1 MIRRFLKFIFTIL
14 LFALGIF
21 AIAFIMLVGRNY
33 KARGE
38 ARDAVIVKT
47 TDRIK
52 DSLSDSIDKIDPQTV
67 TKAMDYL
74 KEKSDNGELK
84 TADDVRDAVKDGARN
99 LGVEVSDETA
109 DQIKDAVDSLEN
121 LGFSTETLMNET
133 QKVYQKYGEEFLDHM
148 EEAFIEA
155 SKDAAGNMA
164 QEIWDSVEDTIR
176 ETF

>member
-1 MIRRFLKFIFTIL
+1 MIRKFFKFIFTIL

-21 AIAFIMLVGRNY
+21 AIAFVMLVGRNY
-33 KARGE
+33 RARGE
-38 ARDAVIVKT
+38 AREAVIVKT
-47 TDRIK
+47 TDRIR

-84 TADDVRDAVKDGARN
+84 TAEDVRDAVKDGARD
-99 LGVEVSDETA
+99 LGIEVSDETA
-109 DQIKDAVDSLEN
+109 DQIKNAVDSLED
-121 LGFSTETLMNET
+121 LGFSTETLMDET

-155 SKDAAGNMA
+155 SKEAAGNMA
-164 QEIWDSVEDTIR
+164 QEVWDSVEDTIR
-176 ETF
+176 DTF